1 MTVLTEG
8 ALADLNDLRFFAAV
22 VEHGGFSAAGRAL
35 GVPKSRL
42 SKRVALLE
50 ERLGV
55 RLLQRTT
62 RRFAVTEVG
71 ERFHA
76 HCRAMLEEAQAAQDA
91 VDELS
96 AEPRGVVRVSCP
108 VSVAQTVLAHLL
120 PDFMAL
126 YPKVQVRLVANN
138 RRFDVINEGID
149 IAIRVREKLDA
160 DASLILRSF
169 GQSAVLLCASKS
181 FLDAH
186 GRPAVPDDLERL
198 PLLSWYE
205 HEGAQMLELI
215 GADKARVN
223 VEMKARLICGEFNVI
238 YEAAKRGMGIA
249 ALPEFVCAPAI
260 ARGELEVVLP
270 QWSVP
275 QGIAHFV
282 YASRRGLL
290 PGVRAFV
297 DFLAERL
304 AATMK
309 LKHEQCK
316 ERPDWPASPTTPT

>member
-1 MTVLTEG
+1 MNRAADG

-62 RRFAVTEVG
+62 RRFAISEVG
-71 ERFHA
+71 ERFLA

-91 VDELS
+91 VAELS
-96 AEPRGVVRVSCP
+96 TEPRGVVRVSCP
-108 VSVAQTVLAHLL
+108 VSLAQTVLAYVL
-120 PDFMAL
+120 PDFLAA
-126 YPKVQVRLVANN
+126 YPQVQVRLLALN
-138 RRFDVINEGID
+138 RRVDLITEGID
-149 IAIRVREKLDA
+149 VAIRVRDKLDA
-160 DASLILRSF
+160 DASLILRRLDH
-169 GQSAVLLCASKS
+169 ARVLLCASRA
-181 FLDAH
+181 FLDAN
-186 GRPAVPDDLERL
+186 GRPAVPADLERL

-205 HEGAQMLELI
+205 HEGAQVLELL
-215 GADKARVN
+215 GADGACVG

-238 YEAAKRGMGIA
+238 YEAAKRGIGVA

-260 ARGELEVVLP
+260 ARGELEVILP
-270 QWSVP
+270 EWSIP

-290 PGVRAFV
+290 AGVRAFV

-304 AATMK
+304 PEAMRSRHEACMK
-309 LKHEQCK
+309 RAE
-316 ERPDWPASPTTPT
+316 

>member
-8 ALADLNDLRFFAAV
+8 ALADLNDLRFFSAV

-42 SKRVALLE
+42 SKRIALLE

-71 ERFHA
+71 ERFQA

-91 VDELS
+91 VDELRS
-96 AEPRGVVRVSCP
+96 EPRGTVRVSCP
-108 VSVAQTVLAHLL
+108 TSIVQTVVARIL
-120 PDFMAL
+120 PDFMLAF
-126 YPKVQVRLVANN
+126 PKVQVRVLAHN
-138 RRFDVINEGID
+138 RRVDVISEGVD
-149 IAIRVREKLDA
+149 IAIRVRDKLDA
-160 DASLILRSF
+160 DASLILRNF
-169 GQSAVLLCASKS
+169 GQSRVLLAASPA
-181 FLDAH
+181 FLDVA
-186 GRPAVPDDLERL
+186 GRPTTPTELERL
-198 PLLSWYE
+198 PLLSWFE

-215 GADKARVN
+215 DADERRVS
-223 VEMKARLICGEFNVI
+223 VEMKAHLICGEFNVL
-238 YEAAKRGMGIA
+238 YEAAKRGLGVT

-260 ARGELEVVLP
+260 TRGELEVVLP
-270 QWSVP
+270 DWTIP
-275 QGIAHFV
+275 QGTAHFV

-304 AATMK
+304 PDAMRVS
-309 LKHEQCK
+309 HEQCMK
-316 ERPDWPASPTTPT
+316 RTVDF

>member
-169 GQSAVLLCASKS
+169 GQSAVLLCGSKT

-198 PLLSWYE
+198 PLLSWFE
-205 HEGAQMLELI
+205 HEGAQMMELI

-223 VEMKARLICGEFNVI
+223 IEMKARMICGEFNVI
-238 YEAAKRGMGIA
+238 YEAAKRGLGIA
-249 ALPEFVCAPAI
+249 ALPEFICAPAI
-260 ARGELEVVLP
+260 LRGELEVVLP
-270 QWSVP
+270 QWTVP

-304 AATMK
+304 AETMR

-316 ERPDWPASPTTPT
+316 ERPDWPSSPL